1 MNKRNNKKGFTITEL
16 VIVIV
21 VIAILAAVLIPTF
34 ASLIKKAN
42 ISADTQLAK
51 NLNTALSMAEA
62 SGDKIEDFNDAL
74 AAMREG
80 GYLVA
85 NLNPTAEGC
94 YFVWESESNQ
104 VLLVDGEK
112 DFEVI
117 YKSKDLKNATPGATW
132 WFAVKDAA
140 LIEEL
145 KAAAGAD
152 INVFHTPE
160 TKEAL
165 LNAFQDLTNKEGAQ
179 TVVVSDNINLS
190 KPGEIFK
197 VNKETADVTVD
208 LAGATINCAGAIDI
222 ADYEYGKADRAFT
235 VENGEL
241 TVANGTVNAGD
252 TYGTVKASGAVK
264 VEVENMTLINS
275 VKNGLNLK
283 TTHADAV
290 ITVNDTTIN
299 ASVGGGCE
307 AASGTIN
314 LTNVTINQTGYGDWC
329 STCVAASGGTGVVN
343 IYSGSYN
350 SENAVIDIFS
360 SGGTLNIYGGTF
372 NGKDWKSITTVEG
385 WNALLGS
392 AKDKATITITAD
404 CVTITCGAY

>member
-1 MNKRNNKKGFTITEL
+1 MKNRKGFTITEL

-62 SGDKIEDFNDAL
+62 EGNKIETFNDAL
-74 AAMREG
+74 TAMREN

-85 NLNPTAEGC
+85 NLNPTADGC

-104 VLLVDGEK
+104 ILLVDGEK
-112 DFEVI
+112 NFEII
-117 YKSKDLKNATPGATW
+117 YKSKDLANATPGATW
-132 WFAVKDAA
+132 WFAVKDATTIDA
-140 LIEEL
+140 L

-160 TKEAL
+160 NKDAL

-179 TVVVSDNINLS
+179 TVIVSDNINLS

-197 VNKETADVTVD
+197 VNKATADVTVD
-208 LAGATINCAGAIDI
+208 LAGTTVNCAGAIDI
-222 ADYEYGKADRAFT
+222 DDYEFGKADRAFT
-235 VENGEL
+235 VEAGKL
-241 TVANGTVNAGD
+241 VVANGTVNAGD
-252 TYGTVKASGAVK
+252 TYGTVKASGDVQ
-264 VEVENMTLINS
+264 VTVDNMTLINS

-283 TTHADAV
+283 TTDAKAV
-290 ITVNDTTIN
+290 IEVSDTTIN
-299 ASVGGGCE
+299 ATVGGGCE
-307 AASGTIN
+307 AYKGTII
-314 LTNVTINQTGYGDWC
+314 LKNVTINQTGYGDWC
-329 STCVAASGGTGVVN
+329 STCVAASGGTGLVN

-350 SENAVIDIFS
+350 SENAVLDIFS
-360 SGGTLNIYGGTF
+360 SGGTIKIYGGSF
-372 NGKDWKSITTVEG
+372 NGQDWKSITTVEG
-385 WNALLGS
+385 WNALLDA
-392 AKDKATITITAD
+392 AKDKATITIASD
-404 CVTITCGAY
+404 CVTITCGAW